1 MTHGNLLIYLRNGG
15 QAMETK
21 KANKEGKELILIVA
35 IVGGISY
42 AIGRR
47 DGYYECLVK
56 IQDGLLCALTKDR
69 SAK

>member
-1 MTHGNLLIYLRNGG
+1 
-15 QAMETK
+15 METK